1 MAIDFNKLLA
11 DMAFKQS
18 LPVEPFRVMLTQ
30 EQARH
35 REAYLS
41 KFRLDWADYIDAK
54 KLHEQIRDAF
64 DYAKQQNPDKR
75 LELEIEVEPFQ
86 CYAFACGEG
95 GGWTAWGTSYPA
107 HDRRQK
113 GNVFLFQC
121 DAKFWPR
128 DQAEFEKACRH
139 YGIKSPEKLA
149 WIPF

>member
-18 LPVEPFRVMLTQ
+18 LPVEPFRVILTQ

-35 REAYLS
+35 REAYLC
-41 KFRLDWADYIDAK
+41 KYRLEWPDYMDAK

-64 DYAKQQNPDKR
+64 DHAKQQNPDKR
-75 LELEIEVEPFQ
+75 LELEIELEPFQ
-86 CYAFACGEG
+86 CYAFAGPHG
-95 GGWTAWGTSYPA
+95 DAWGTSYPA

-113 GNVFLFQC
+113 GNRFLWQC
-121 DAKFWPR
+121 DAKYWPH
-128 DQAEFEKACRH
+128 DQATFEKACRY
-139 YGIKSPEKLA
+139 YGVDPTGLD